1 MSGRPLAELL
11 ASRGPL
17 RGAEAQRLRGHFT
30 SLSLHPADCDNF
42 ALVAALMTGRLD
54 ALKRLFED
62 EIKARGSKAKAVQAW
77 NDCTPARG
85 SQRTAVARASLGRD

>member
-11 ASRGPL
+11 ASRDPL

-54 ALKRLFED
+54 ALKRLFDD
-62 EIKARGSKAKAVQAW
+62 EVKASGSRAKAVQAW
-77 NDCTPARG
+77 NDCK
-85 SQRTAVARASLGRD
+85 RAGRAGLRNLAGEGQGR